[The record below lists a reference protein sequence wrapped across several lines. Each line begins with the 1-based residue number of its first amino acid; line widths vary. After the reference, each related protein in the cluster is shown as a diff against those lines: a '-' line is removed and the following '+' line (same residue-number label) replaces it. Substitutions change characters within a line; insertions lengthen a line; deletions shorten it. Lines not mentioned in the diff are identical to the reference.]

1 MLRTISVRRRRI
13 DQAAAVSYRPRR
25 YWLSLLALM
34 AGPVASETTNAVVI
48 DFGQGRLILGWIGL
62 WLLTAVTFAACADRR
77 LQLMSRLAEYLDARA
92 ARRQASRADAAL
104 RQLTRGDAQWL
115 AELRVAYALA
125 KPSIRLQPSRNT
137 RVAPMPDPLPAP
149 QRPVAATVRRAEQPR
164 QSPVRGFRTVPLP
177 GMPLHLQYLPC

>member
-62 WLLTAVTFAACADRR
+62 WLLTAVTFAACADKR

-92 ARRQASRADAAL
+92 PRREASPADAAS
-104 RQLTRGDAQWL
+104 RQPTRRAAPRL
-115 AELRVAYALA
+115 AEVPGAYAPAHAHSRASLA
-125 KPSIRLQPSRNT
+125 CPGPPWPRTVRIRSSRLFLPP
-137 RVAPMPDPLPAP
+137 RLLSKPLP
-149 QRPVAATVRRAEQPR
+149 
-164 QSPVRGFRTVPLP
+164 
-177 GMPLHLQYLPC
+177 